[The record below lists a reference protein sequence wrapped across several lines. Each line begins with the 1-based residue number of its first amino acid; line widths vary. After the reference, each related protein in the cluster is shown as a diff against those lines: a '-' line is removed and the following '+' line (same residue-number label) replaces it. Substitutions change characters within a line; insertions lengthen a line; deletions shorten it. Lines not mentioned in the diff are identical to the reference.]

1 MRENERLDEFFTYTR
16 MISRMVTRLRLDA
29 VKEENLKTI
38 HVECLFYLIYKGP
51 LSSAQLV
58 RYTLE
63 DKAAISKAL
72 KTLKEKGF
80 VSYKTGYNEKIS
92 LLEKGKMLAEQIEEK
107 SFQILKEARD
117 GISDEEAK
125 VFLSVL
131 ERICLNLADK
141 FKIGSEKHNIKKN

>member
-92 LLEKGKMLAEQIEEK
+92 LLEKGKTLAEQIEER
-107 SFQILKEARD
+107 SIQILKED
-117 GISDEEAK
+117 
-125 VFLSVL
+125 VL
-131 ERICLNLADK
+131 
-141 FKIGSEKHNIKKN
+141 